1 MQFDITEYIDIHTH
15 ILPGID
21 DGCGSIDESLEM
33 ARRYAATGVTQ
44 VIATP
49 HFLPG
54 TKWATP
60 KATVLELVDQL
71 QRQLDRQQT
80 ALRILP
86 GMEVAYHN
94 RLLDRLQAGELL
106 PLGGSGSYLIEP
118 SFHSPQEELLE
129 CLSVGLEKGFRLILA
144 HPERVK
150 GLHDKIDMLRE
161 LVQCGLRLQINGT
174 SLLDNFSSEASRA
187 ARKFWDERCCH
198 FIASDAH
205 GIGRRCPLTNLQWQ
219 QLLGDTTTSRMLAE
233 TNRNLAALFSPTAHG
248 MMQNS
253 H

>member
-1 MQFDITEYIDIHTH
+1 MQFDITHYIDIHSH

-21 DGCGSIDESLEM
+21 DGCGSMGESLEM

-60 KATVLELVDQL
+60 KAKVLELVDQV
-71 QRQLDRQQT
+71 QQQLDRQKI

-86 GMEVAYHN
+86 GMEIANHG
-94 RLLDRLQAGELL
+94 RLLDRLKEGELL
-106 PLGGSGSYLIEP
+106 SLGASNHYLIEP
-118 SFHSPQEELLE
+118 SFHGPQDELLE
-129 CLSVGLEKGFRLILA
+129 CLSEALDNGFKLILA
-144 HPERVK
+144 HPERVN
-150 GLHDKIDMLRE
+150 GLQNKIDMIGE
-161 LVQCGLRLQINGT
+161 LVQRGLRLQINGG
-174 SLLDNFSSEASRA
+174 SLLGKVSSELNRA
-187 ARKFWDERCCH
+187 ARRFWDEQCCH

-205 GIGRRCPLTNLQWQ
+205 GLDRRCPFTNQQWQ
-219 QLLGDTTTSRMLAE
+219 QLLAGTVTSRMLAE
-233 TNRNLAALFSPTAHG
+233 TNRNLATMFSDMDHE